1 MDEEFVINLRIED
14 MKYPLRIKRV
24 DEEVYRRAADE
35 IDYKLG
41 QYKSH
46 FAAGESQTLQS
57 KDYMAMTAIQA
68 VAEKAKHEV
77 RAENFEVRIKSL
89 IGELDD
95 YLKKRVR

>member
-1 MDEEFVINLRIED
+1 MMDEEFVINLLIDNTR
-14 MKYPLRIKRV
+14 YPIKIRR
-24 DEEVYRRAADE
+24 DEEEVYRRAAEE
-35 IDYKLG
+35 IDSKLG

-46 FAAGESQTLQS
+46 FTGDSRKLES

-68 VAEKAKHEV
+68 VAGKAQHEV
-77 RAENFEVRIKSL
+77 RAEYFEEKIKSM